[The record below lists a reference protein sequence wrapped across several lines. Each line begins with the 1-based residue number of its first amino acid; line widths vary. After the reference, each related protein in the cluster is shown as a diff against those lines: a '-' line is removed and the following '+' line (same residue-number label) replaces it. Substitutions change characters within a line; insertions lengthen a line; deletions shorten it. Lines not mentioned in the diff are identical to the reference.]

1 MAGNQKKLTC
11 TFYIGGVQVDS
22 LPPEHLDKMA
32 QRIGETLSRF
42 YSAHPSEYQKI
53 KTESRQKGN

>member
-1 MAGNQKKLTC
+1 MAGKTLTC
-11 TFYIGGVQVDS
+11 TYYVSGKQVER
-22 LPPEHLDKMA
+22 LTPEHLEKMA